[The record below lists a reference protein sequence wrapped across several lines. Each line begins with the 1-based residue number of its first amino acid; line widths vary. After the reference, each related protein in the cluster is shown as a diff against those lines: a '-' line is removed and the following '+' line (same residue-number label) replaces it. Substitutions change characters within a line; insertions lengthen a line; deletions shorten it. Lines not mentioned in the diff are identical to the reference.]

1 MQEVN
6 DERVACYVVWEVS
19 KESWRED
26 VWLDDWTLRQSY
38 QVKQDQYVY
47 VSINLLPYICGQGR
61 Q

>member
-6 DERVACYVVWEVS
+6 DERIACYVVWEVS

-38 QVKQDQYVY
+38 QVKKDPYVD
-47 VSINLLPYICGQGR
+47 VSINLLPYICGQEG